1 MKNKKGS
8 AIFIAFLI
16 VIFMLYRG
24 GVFDYIS
31 LENIKELKN
40 WINSF
45 GVLGPLVYMILYIVA
60 CIFFLPGLPI
70 TVLGGIVFGPL
81 MGTIYTVTGASLGLS
96 SAFLVARYL
105 FREPIEKKFS
115 DSLIFQRIDQGVKK
129 QGWRILMTTRLVPI
143 FPFNVQN
150 YVYGLTGISFL
161 QYWILSTIFIIPGTA
176 AYTLSAGAIASG
188 EGLSTKNLAY
198 LGIAAFCF
206 VFISLIPKFL
216 KKNEKFKEK

>member
-1 MKNKKGS
+1 MKNKKG
-8 AIFIAFLI
+8 IVILIAFFI
-16 VIFMLYRG
+16 VIFLLYRG
-24 GVFDYIS
+24 GVFGYIS

-45 GVLGPLVYMILYIVA
+45 GVLGPLVYIALYIIA

-81 MGTIYTVTGASLGLS
+81 MGTIYTVIGASLGLS

-105 FREPIEKKFS
+105 FRESIEKKFS
-115 DSLIFQRIDQGVKK
+115 DSLIFQKIDQGVKK

-150 YVYGLTGISFL
+150 YVYGLTGIGFL
-161 QYWILSTIFIIPGTA
+161 QYSTLSTIFIIPGTA

-188 EGLSTKNLAY
+188 EGLSTKNLTY

-216 KKNEKFKEK
+216 KKKEESKEK